1 MTRWAICAAAL
12 GGWFLAAFPACA
24 EDLSVSAA
32 QNKTWSDYS
41 ARLALAEAKAYEL
54 RLKGEEGPQLEL
66 SEPPALKW
74 SNNYEA
80 TVHGSVL
87 IWTHDGRPQVIA
99 CIYKFFTTK
108 DEFSA
113 EFHSLA
119 EGPLTALKRG
129 QVVWQPT
136 AAGIEFK
143 PLAELAAPAKT
154 APARLVQ
161 MRNIARDFSADVTI
175 WSGTNHQLRLM
186 TQPLMRYGKGSDG
199 LMDGA
204 IFAYAR
210 ATDPD
215 VLLVLEAKATAGKE
229 PRWEYALA
237 RMHGGAL
244 KVRYRDDEV
253 WSAEALA
260 PPYFQKTGAYT
271 TFQNIPEPQVD

>member
-1 MTRWAICAAAL
+1 MGVLFLTAL
-12 GGWFLAAFPACA
+12 PACA
-24 EDLSVSAA
+24 EDVSVSAA
-32 QNKTWSDYS
+32 QNKTWSDYA
-41 ARLALAEAKAYEL
+41 ARLALEEAKAYEL
-54 RLKGEEGPQLEL
+54 RLKGEDSRQLEL
-66 SEPPALKW
+66 SERPALKW

-87 IWTHDGRPQVIA
+87 VWTHDGRPQVIA
-99 CIYKFFTTK
+99 CIYNFFTTK

-119 EGPLTALKRG
+119 DGPLTALKRG
-129 QVVWQPT
+129 QVVWQP
-136 AAGIEFK
+136 AEAGIEFK
-143 PLAELAAPAKT
+143 PLAEIAAPAKT

-161 MRNIARDFSADVTI
+161 LRNIARDFSADVTI

-186 TQPLMRYGKGSDG
+186 TQPLLRYGNGSG
-199 LMDGA
+199 ELLDGA

-215 VLLVLEAKATAGKE
+215 VLLVLEVKAAAGKE

-237 RMHGGAL
+237 RMHSGKL

-253 WSAEALA
+253 WSAAALA
-260 PPYFQKTGAYT
+260 PPYYQRTGPYT
-271 TFQNIPEPQVD
+271 TFQNIPEPQVE